1 MRIIFRVWSIIIVAI
16 KRLISQRGLVLAAT
30 LGLAAAISLTLSIP
44 LYADAIYYRI
54 FEERVA
60 SSEDEESIHQRPPF
74 SFVFHYNGGWYG
86 NQQWDDDKVRSAD
99 EYLSN
104 QAGAII
110 GLPQNYMVRYFRTEP
125 YGMFPLGETSFS
137 DENKRLALPSF
148 AFMSG
153 FQENITIIEGNFPE
167 VASLDGPIEVLTN
180 EKLAT
185 ELGLQVGERYQIYI
199 QDETALGTRTST
211 QLEVQIAGVWKPIDP
226 SSEYWIFNPA
236 NLGDSFMVPEGTYGG
251 SISNILPDEIY
262 SVIWYMVMDG
272 SDVHSS
278 DARGLLLRILTV
290 QRQLN
295 NLLPDTRLS
304 DSPQD
309 ALIEYRQSAGLLTI
323 LLYAFAVPIIG
334 LILAFIGL
342 VAGLSIERQRNEI
355 AVLRSRG
362 GTTMQIIGII
372 VLQSVLLGIF
382 ALAISSPIALFVA
395 QIIGNTRSFLDFS
408 AGSDLRL
415 GLTPATLQTGLVAV
429 GLALVFQ
436 VTPAINAARH
446 TIISYKL
453 EQARLLRPPW
463 WQRAF
468 MDFMLFIP
476 AAYGTYLLR
485 EQGSLVVLEGLS
497 GGDPFKNPLLFLVP
511 ALGIFALTLFIL
523 RLIPPIMKAIAWI
536 GSNTKSVGLLLAARH
551 LSRTP
556 SSYSTPLILLVLTLS
571 LSAFTASLAQT
582 LDNHLHDQQF
592 YASGSDLSFFELG
605 ESTED
610 TTSPFAPAIA
620 ESDSEDDDA
629 GPRWLF
635 FPVYE
640 YLKAPGVK
648 EAARVGRY
656 SAEATTPSGTVSGE
670 FLGVDRLD
678 FTKVAFWRK
687 DFSTASLGA
696 LMNALAV
703 RPDGVLVP
711 REFMDQHNLRGGD
724 TLRMRMSTYG
734 FRFEVPLTIVG
745 HFELFPTWYPDDGP
759 LFVGNLEYFYEHA
772 GSQFPYEVWLS
783 VAPNV
788 DLEQLADQGL
798 AEINLRILNYDAALL
813 EINDEQGRP
822 ERQGLFGLLSIGF
835 GAAAILTVFGFLL
848 YALFSFRRRFIELG
862 VLRASGLSTG
872 QMTSFL
878 AWELIILLV
887 IGGGA
892 GTALG
897 ALVSNLYIPYLQIG
911 SDPTSKIPPYLVEIA
926 WPAVF
931 QIYALFGLLFLVTLI
946 VLVIL
951 LRRMRIF
958 EAIKLGETV

>member
-1 MRIIFRVWSIIIVAI
+1 MSILYRSWSIILVAI

-54 FEERVA
+54 FESRVT
-60 SSEDEESIHQRPPF
+60 SSELEDQINQRPPF

-86 NQQWDDDKVRSAD
+86 NKQWEDVVKAD
-99 EYLSN
+99 EYLTN
-104 QAGAII
+104 QVGSII
-110 GLPQNYMVRYFRTEP
+110 GLPQQHMVRYFRTEP
-125 YGMFPLGETSFS
+125 YGMYPLGETNFA

-153 FQENITIIEGNFPE
+153 FQENTTIIEGGFPT
-167 VASLDGPIEVLTN
+167 VASQDGPVEVLIS
-180 EKLAT
+180 EELAT
-185 ELGLQVGERYQIYI
+185 ELGIQLGEGYQIYI
-199 QDETALGTRTST
+199 QDETDLGTRTST
-211 QLEVQIAGVWKPIDP
+211 QVNVQVAGIWKPIDP
-226 SSEYWIFNPA
+226 TSDFWIFNPA
-236 NLGDSFMVPEGTYGG
+236 NLNNSFMVPEGTFVGR
-251 SISNILPDEIY
+251 ISNILPDEIY

-278 DARGLLLRILTV
+278 DARGLLHRINTV
-290 QRQLN
+290 QRELN
-295 NLLPDTRLS
+295 NLLQDTKLS

-309 ALIEYRQSAGLLTI
+309 ALLEYRESAGLLTI

-334 LILAFIGL
+334 LILSFIGL
-342 VAGLSIERQRNEI
+342 VTGLSIERQRNEI

-362 GTTMQIIGII
+362 GTTMQIIGIVI
-372 VLQSVLLGIF
+372 LQSVILGIF
-382 ALAISSPIALFVA
+382 ALVISSPIALLVT
-395 QIIGNTRSFLDFS
+395 QVIGNTRSFLDFS
-408 AGSDLRL
+408 AGADLRIE
-415 GLTPATLQTGLVAV
+415 LTPATLRTGLVAV

-453 EQARLLRPPW
+453 EQARLIRPPW

-468 MDFMLFIP
+468 LDFLLFIP

-497 GGDPFKNPLLFLVP
+497 SGDPFRNPLLFLVP

-523 RLIPPIMKAIAWI
+523 RLIPPIMTVIAWI
-536 GSNTKSVGLLLAARH
+536 ASHTKSVGLLLATRH

-556 SSYSTPLILLVLTLS
+556 GSYSTPLILLVLTLS

-582 LDNHLHDQQF
+582 LDIHLHDQKF
-592 YASGSDLSFFELG
+592 YQSGADISFFELG
-605 ESTED
+605 ESTDESSNPYAQIASESESEEED
-610 TTSPFAPAIA
+610 T
-620 ESDSEDDDA
+620 

-640 YLKAPGVK
+640 YLKVPGVK
-648 EAARVGRY
+648 AAARVGRY
-656 SAEATTPSGTVSGE
+656 TAEASTPTGNIRGE
-670 FLGVDRLD
+670 FIGVDRLD
-678 FTKVAFWRK
+678 FSKVAFWRK
-687 DFSTASLGA
+687 DFASASLGA
-696 LMNALAV
+696 LMNSLAV
-703 RPDGVLVP
+703 RQDGVLVP

-724 TLRMRMSTYG
+724 TLRMQMSTYG
-734 FRFEVPLTIVG
+734 YRFEFPLTIVG
-745 HFELFPTWYPDDGP
+745 HFELFPTWYPSEGP
-759 LFVGNLEYFYEHA
+759 LFVGNLEYMYEHA

-783 VAPNV
+783 AEPNV
-788 DLEQLADQGL
+788 DLQQLGDEGL
-798 AEINLRILNYDAALL
+798 SEINLRVLSWDAALL

-835 GAAAILTVFGFLL
+835 GAAAVLTVFGFLL

-862 VLRASGLSTG
+862 VLRASGLSSG

-878 AWELIILLV
+878 AWELVFLIV

-897 ALVSNLYIPYLQIG
+897 AWVSYLFIPYLQIG
-911 SDPTSKIPPYLVEIA
+911 ADPTSKIPPYLVEIA

-931 QIYALFGLLFLVTLI
+931 QIYALFGLLFFVTLI

>member
-1 MRIIFRVWSIIIVAI
+1 MQILYRSWSIIIVAI

-54 FEERVA
+54 FESRVVTN
-60 SSEDEESIHQRPPF
+60 DIEEQVNQRPPF

-86 NQQWDDDKVRSAD
+86 NKQWEDVQSAD
-99 EYLSN
+99 DYLS
-104 QAGAII
+104 QRTGPII
-110 GLPQNYMVRYFRTEP
+110 GLPQIHMVRYFRTEP
-125 YGMFPLGETSFS
+125 YAMFPLGETNFS
-137 DENKRLALPSF
+137 DENRRLALPSF

-153 FQENITIIEGNFPE
+153 IQENITILEGEFPA
-167 VASLDGPIEVLTN
+167 VALQDGPIEVLIH
-180 EKLAT
+180 EDLAT
-185 ELGLQVGERYQIYI
+185 ELGIQINERYQVYI
-199 QDETALGTRTST
+199 QDETDLGTRTST
-211 QLEVQIAGVWKPIDP
+211 QVEVRVAGIWKPLD
-226 SSEYWIFNPA
+226 STSDYWIFNPV
-236 NLGDSFMVPEGTYGG
+236 NLSDTFLVAEGTFGG
-251 SISNILPDEIY
+251 RISNILPDEIY

-272 SDVHSS
+272 TDVHSS
-278 DARGLLLRILTV
+278 DARGLLSRINTV

-295 NLLPDTRLS
+295 NLLPDTKLS

-309 ALIEYRQSAGLLTI
+309 ALIEYQRSASLLTI

-362 GTTMQIIGII
+362 GTTMQIVGIV
-372 VLQSVLLGIF
+372 VLQSLILGMF
-382 ALAISSPIALFVA
+382 ALVISSPLALLVA

-408 AGSDLRL
+408 AGADLRL
-415 GLTPATLQTGLVAV
+415 GLTPATLRTGLVAV
-429 GLALVFQ
+429 GLAMVFQ
-436 VTPAINAARH
+436 VTPAIGAARH

-453 EQARLLRPPW
+453 EQARMLRPPW

-468 MDFMLFIP
+468 LDFLLFIP
-476 AAYGTYLLR
+476 AAYGAYLLR
-485 EQGSLVVLEGLS
+485 EQGSLVVLDKAAL
-497 GGDPFKNPLLFLVP
+497 GDPFQNPLLFLVP
-511 ALGIFALTLFIL
+511 AIGIFALTLFLL
-523 RLIPPIMKAIAWI
+523 RLIPPIMAGIAWI
-536 GSNTKSVGLLLAARH
+536 VSHTKSVGLLLAARH

-556 SSYSTPLILLVLTLS
+556 GSYSTPLILLVLTLS

-582 LDNHLHDQQF
+582 LDTHLHDQKY

-605 ESTED
+605 ESTEQE
-610 TTSPFAPAIA
+610 TNPYAVIA
-620 ESDSEDDDA
+620 SETESKDEDL

-640 YLKAPGVK
+640 YLNVPGI
-648 EAARVGRY
+648 EAAARVGRY
-656 SAEATTPSGTVSGE
+656 SAEASTPNGLVGGE
-670 FLGVDRLD
+670 FIGVDRLD
-678 FTKVAFWRK
+678 FPKVSFWRK
-687 DFSTASLGA
+687 DFASASLGS
-696 LMNALAV
+696 LMNSLAV
-703 RPDGVLVP
+703 RQDGILVP
-711 REFMDQHNLRGGD
+711 REFMEQHNLQGGD
-724 TLRMRMSTYG
+724 ILRMQITTYG
-734 FRFEVPLTIVG
+734 FRFEVPFTIVG
-745 HFELFPTWYPDDGP
+745 NFELFPTWYPNEGP
-759 LFVGNLEYFYEHA
+759 LFVGNLEYVYEQA

-783 VAPNV
+783 AAPNV
-788 DLEQLADQGL
+788 DLQQIGDEGL
-798 AEINLRILNYDAALL
+798 SEINVRILNWEAADL
-813 EINDEQGRP
+813 EITDEQSRP

-835 GAAAILTVFGFLL
+835 SAAAILTVFGFLL

-878 AWELIILLV
+878 AWELMFLIV
-887 IGGGA
+887 IGGIV
-892 GTALG
+892 GTGLG
-897 ALVSNLYIPYLQIG
+897 ALVSNLFIPYLQIG
-911 SDPTSKIPPYLVEIA
+911 ADPASRVPPYLVEIA

-946 VLVIL
+946 ILVIL